1 MDMLSV
7 DKAGTPFVT
16 VDSTPTGPA
25 EMIVVVGP
33 RPQASS
39 GKGATVE
46 ASPGQDPKAW
56 AKALAG
62 TAGRAPTVVVG
73 SADGDDNVVSIIRS
87 EDAKVTTIDS
97 VGQVAASVSTPLALA
112 LVSTRAGTI
121 GHYGFDKGADAVMP
135 PVTK

>member
-46 ASPGQDPKAW
+46 ASPGQDPKVW
-56 AKALAG
+56 AKALAVRP
-62 TAGRAPTVVVG
+62 RAPTVVVG
-73 SADGDDNVVSIIRS
+73 SADGDDKSS
-87 EDAKVTTIDS
+87 
-97 VGQVAASVSTPLALA
+97 ASSDP
-112 LVSTRAGTI
+112 RAR
-121 GHYGFDKGADAVMP
+121 K
-135 PVTK
+135 

>member
-7 DKAGTPFVT
+7 DKSGTPFIS

-33 RPQASS
+33 RPQDSS
-39 GKGATVE
+39 AKGATVE

-56 AKALAG
+56 AKALEG

-73 SADGDDNVVSIIRS
+73 SADGDGGVVGVIRS
-87 EDAKVTTIDS
+87 EKAKVTTVDS
-97 VGQVAASVSTPLALA
+97 VGQIAASVSTPLALA
-112 LVSTRAGTI
+112 STRAGTT
-121 GHYGFDKGADAVMP
+121 GHYGFDKGAEAVMP